1 MAVTD
6 QELTQAEES
15 MATIQQ
21 AGYAV
26 AARYDQSAGRVV
38 VTLNTEVEI
47 SFPARSAEGLAGASA
62 DDLSA
67 IEISPSGLGLH
78 WPKLDADLYVPGLM
92 AGQLG
97 SRRWM
102 AQALGAVGGAARS
115 QVKAA
120 AARENGKR
128 GGRPAKAGTGTA
140 KSIPTI

>member
-47 SFPARSAEGLAGASA
+47 SFPARSAEGLANASP

-67 IEISPSGLGLH
+67 IEMSPSGLGLH
-78 WPKLDADLYVPGLM
+78 RPNLDADLYVQSLV
-92 AGQLG
+92 AAQLRLRV
-97 SRRWM
+97 RRT
-102 AQALGAVGGAARS
+102 S
-115 QVKAA
+115 
-120 AARENGKR
+120 
-128 GGRPAKAGTGTA
+128 
-140 KSIPTI
+140 

>member
-1 MAVTD
+1 MAITD
-6 QELTQAEES
+6 QEFAQAEER
-15 MATIQQ
+15 MAALRE

-47 SFPARSAEGLAGASA
+47 SFPVRSAEILADARPG
-62 DDLSA
+62 DLGI

-102 AQALGAVGGAARS
+102 AQTLGAAGGSARS
-115 QVKAA
+115 KIKAA
-120 AARENGKR
+120 AARENGKK
-128 GGRPAKAGTGTA
+128 GGRPAKAATARGTGR
-140 KSIPTI
+140 